1 MRRRADQENS
11 MPRIES
17 KNRVTNR
24 CKIPK
29 LHLLTAVLLLF
40 IPFMTCTSAAADSS
54 AITPPR
60 ILHIM
65 SYHRSWEWN
74 ADQLRGFKQGLN
86 LPGADFK
93 VFEMDTKR
101 NSSEHWKQSA
111 GKQAMALIDGWKPDL
126 VYTNDDNAQA
136 YVAKYYVNHTIPFVF
151 SGVNAAPEEYGFTG
165 STNIT
170 GVLEQE
176 HFVATINLLRDL
188 VPNTKKIAVILDEG
202 PTWPA
207 VVKRMQDRLPKLPG
221 VEIFTAKKVKT
232 FSGYKS
238 LIKDL
243 QDKVDALALLGIF
256 TFKDGSGSNVP
267 FTEVLKWTAQNSNLP
282 DFSYWDSRVP
292 YGTLCAVAVSGYAQ
306 GLEAGKIARGILV
319 DGRAP
324 STYPI
329 EPTVKGKPV
338 VSLARAR
345 DLGITVSTN
354 ILLTAQVIP
363 DYQWNNIDASDHKH

>member
-1 MRRRADQENS
+1 MDADLIRRKCMDKIGLGN
-11 MPRIES
+11 RI
-17 KNRVTNR
+17 TNR
-24 CKIPK
+24 YNTSKIDT
-29 LHLLTAVLLLF
+29 LTIALLSVVLFLNG
-40 IPFMTCTSAAADSS
+40 TQAAADNTTIAS
-54 AITPPR
+54 PR

-65 SYHRSWEWN
+65 SYHLPWEWN
-74 ADQLRGFKQGLN
+74 ADQLRGFKQSLD

-101 NSSEHWKQSA
+101 NSSEHWKQGM
-111 GKQAMALIDGWKPDL
+111 GKKAMALINTWKPDL

-151 SGVNAAPEEYGFTG
+151 SGVNASPEEYGFVG

-176 HFVATINLLRDL
+176 HFVATVNLLRDL
-188 VPNTKKIAVILDEG
+188 VPNTNKIAVILDEG

-207 VVKRMQDRLPKLPG
+207 VVNRMRNQLQELPG
-221 VEIFTAKKVKT
+221 VELSTVEKVKT
-232 FSGYKS
+232 FSEYKS

-256 TFKDGSGSNVP
+256 TFKDDSGSNVP
-267 FTEVLKWTAQNSNLP
+267 FTEVLRWTVENSNLP
-282 DFSYWDSRVP
+282 DFSYWDSRIP

-319 DGRAP
+319 NGRSP
-324 STYPI
+324 QTYSI
-329 EPTVKGKPV
+329 KSTVKGKPV
-338 VSLARAR
+338 ISLARAR
-345 DLGITVSTN
+345 DLGINISTD
-354 ILLTAQVIP
+354 ILLTAQVIQR
-363 DYQWNNIDASDHKH
+363 YQWNK